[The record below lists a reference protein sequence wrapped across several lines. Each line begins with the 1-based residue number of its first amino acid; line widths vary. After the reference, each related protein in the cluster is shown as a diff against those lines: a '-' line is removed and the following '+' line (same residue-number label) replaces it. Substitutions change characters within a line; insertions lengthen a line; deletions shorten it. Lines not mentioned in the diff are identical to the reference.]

1 MIQVPQILYNQ
12 ILKSLVRSSL
22 RPFVLGKAVESQLR
36 GDTENDYNE
45 LNQGQLDGYY
55 YNIITQ

>member
-22 RPFVLGKAVESQLR
+22 RPFVLGKTVESQLR